1 MYTAFDVTKNEQEE
15 DFRIMQHFVID
26 FIEQPG
32 KADDSQEF
40 KDEARCG

>member
-26 FIEQPG
+26 FIEQSA
-32 KADDSQEF
+32 KTDASQEF
-40 KDEARCG
+40 KDEARYG